1 MTENQSYRIYRRNIR
16 LLGIEL
22 YKPRNTISSHI
33 MNEYTIEIYS
43 TIFDH
48 QTDFTIGP
56 ICNNGLKSLRYL
68 GPKIWNI
75 ITPDIRTIISEE
87 N

>member
-1 MTENQSYRIYRRNIR
+1 
-16 LLGIEL
+16 
-22 YKPRNTISSHI
+22 

-56 ICNNGLKSLRYL
+56 ISNNGLKSLRHL

-75 ITPDIRTIISEE
+75 IPPDIRTIIYEE